1 MFGSHLSVAGGMELA
16 VAEAVRL
23 SMDCV
28 QVFTKNQQQWKAP
41 PLKAEAITAWK
52 SAIKAAGW
60 AGGVGVSP
68 RVTSH
73 ASYLINMAAPDKT
86 LRDKSIALMREE
98 VERCEALDIPLLV
111 FHPGAFTSGTREGGV
126 AMIADACASIIK
138 ETRGY
143 STVLCLENV
152 VGAGSTIGREI
163 SELADLRARIITAT
177 GQPQRVGFC
186 IDTCHAHA
194 AGYDC
199 GTFAAAKQ
207 TIAEFVGG
215 LGDAIRC
222 LHVNDSKVPMGSR
235 KDRHEHI
242 GEGTIGLD
250 GFRAWVNEP
259 AFANI
264 PKIMETPKGITTP
277 KGKQPGEDFDAINLA
292 RLRAMIGTTTLPT
305 LTPINAPSKPA
316 AKLEVKTPKKVAR
329 KPSKPAKTK
338 K

>member
-41 PLKAEAITAWK
+41 PLKAEAVNAWK
-52 SAIKAAGW
+52 DAIKSAGW
-60 AGGVGVSP
+60 SGGSP

-98 VERCEALDIPLLV
+98 VERCEALDIPLVV

-126 AMIADACASIIK
+126 AMIAEACSSIIK
-138 ETRGY
+138 DTRGY
-143 STVLCLENV
+143 TTVLCLENV

-163 SELADLRARIITAT
+163 SELADLRSRIIAAT
-177 GQPQRVGFC
+177 GEPKRVGFC

-207 TIAEFVGG
+207 TIAAFVDG
-215 LGDAIRC
+215 LGDGIRC

-259 AFANI
+259 AFAII
-264 PKIMETPKGITTP
+264 PKIMETPKGVTTP
-277 KGKQPGEDFDAINLA
+277 KGNQPGEDFDAINLA

-305 LTPINAPSKPA
+305 LTPINAPAKPA
-316 AKLEVKTPKKVAR
+316 AKPDAKAAKKVAKR
-329 KPSKPAKTK
+329 VSKKPASSK